1 MNETIQA
8 FLKDQKIAIVGAS
21 PKADNF
27 GRTLMVELTKKGYE
41 TIPVNPS
48 YPEVEDRPCV
58 NSVRE
63 LPEDIHSAI
72 LAVHPSMTDEIIEQ
86 CIGSG
91 IRRVWMIKGVGK
103 GAYTESAHEKCR
115 QAGIEVVYG
124 FCPMMFFGTG
134 MHKFHFWIR
143 KNLGKVPREY
153 KVSMN

>member
-1 MNETIQA
+1 MNEIIQA
-8 FLKDQKIAIVGAS
+8 FLNEKKIAIVGAS

-27 GRTLMVELTKKGYE
+27 GRSLVVELAKKGYE

-58 NSVRE
+58 SSLRE
-63 LPEDIHSAI
+63 LPGDVHSAI
-72 LAVHPSMTDEIIEQ
+72 LAVHPSKTDEIVEQ

-103 GAYTESAHEKCR
+103 GAYTESAHQKC
-115 QAGIEVVYG
+115 QEAGIEVVYG
-124 FCPMMFFGTG
+124 FCPMMFYGTG
-134 MHKFHFWIR
+134 MHKFHFWMR
-143 KNLGKVPREY
+143 KNLGKVPQEY